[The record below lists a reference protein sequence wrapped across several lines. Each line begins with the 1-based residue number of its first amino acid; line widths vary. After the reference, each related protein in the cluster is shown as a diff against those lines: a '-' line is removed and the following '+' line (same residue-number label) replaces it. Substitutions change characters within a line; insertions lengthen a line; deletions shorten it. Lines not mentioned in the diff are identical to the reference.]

1 MLKKPRYAGLFYI
14 WLFMNT
20 TSNKH
25 YSSSSSLAASALQ
38 VLEARWVVPVLP
50 QGTVLEGHSVVTSDN
65 CILEILP
72 QEQARAQY
80 PSARIVDLNEHV
92 LIPGLINLHT
102 HAAMSL
108 MRGFADDKPLMQWL
122 QQHIWPAEKRFVSE
136 QFVRQGTLLGC
147 AEMLAGGT
155 TCFSDMY
162 FFPQSVA
169 DAALQAGMRANIGLL
184 VMELP
189 TGYARDAE
197 DYLQKGLQARD
208 GWRESELLSASL
220 APHAPYTVSNAT
232 FEQIITYAEQLGL
245 NIHTHLHET
254 QAEIDESLKQYG
266 VRPLQ
271 RLESLGLLGP
281 GLVAAHG
288 VHLTEAEIVSL
299 ARHGCHIAHCPAS
312 NLKLASGIA
321 PVDALL
327 NAGVNVAIGTDGAA
341 SNNRQD
347 MFAEMCL
354 AALLAKGASGDATS
368 VPAVQALAMATINA
382 AKALGQDNKL
392 GSLEAGKYADIVAV
406 NLSVMEIQP
415 CYDVIS
421 HLVYS
426 AGREHVSHVWVAGEL
441 KYQKLQGQAGI
452 YADIEPAELKEI
464 STEWQT
470 RLSQYLA

>member
-1 MLKKPRYAGLFYI
+1 
-14 WLFMNT
+14 MNT
-20 TSNKH
+20 ALNKH
-25 YSSSSSLAASALQ
+25 YSPASSLALPALQ
-38 VLEARWVVPVLP
+38 VLEARWIVPVLP
-50 QGTVLEGHSVVTSDN
+50 QGKVLEHHSVVTRDN
-65 CILEILP
+65 RILAILSH
-72 QEQARAQY
+72 EEARAQY

-169 DAALQAGMRANIGLL
+169 EAALQVGMRANIGLL
-184 VMELP
+184 VMEFP
-189 TGYARDAE
+189 TNYAHDAE

-208 GWRESELLSASL
+208 GWRDSGLLSASL
-220 APHAPYTVSNAT
+220 APHAPYTVSNAA
-232 FEQIITYAEQLGL
+232 FEQIVTYAEQLGL

-254 QAEIDESLKQYG
+254 WAEIEESLKQYG
-266 VRPLQ
+266 IRPLQ
-271 RLESLGLLGP
+271 RLESFGLLGP

-288 VHLTEAEIVSL
+288 VHLTDVEIASL

-321 PVDALL
+321 PVDALVK
-327 NAGVNVAIGTDGAA
+327 AGVNVAIGTDGAA

-347 MFAEMCL
+347 MFAEMRL
-354 AALLAKGASGDATS
+354 AALLAKGASGDAAS
-368 VPAVQALAMATINA
+368 VSAAEALAMATINA
-382 AKALGQDNKL
+382 AKALGQENKL
-392 GSLEAGKYADIVAV
+392 GSLEAEKYADIVAV
-406 NLSVMEIQP
+406 NLSAMEIQP

-441 KYQKLQGQAGI
+441 KYQKLQGQTGI
-452 YADIEPAELKEI
+452 YANIEPAELKEI

>member
-1 MLKKPRYAGLFYI
+1 
-14 WLFMNT
+14 MNT

-25 YSSSSSLAASALQ
+25 YSSASSLASPTLQ
-38 VLEARWVVPVLP
+38 VLKARWIVPVLP
-50 QGTVLEGHSVVTSDN
+50 QGVVLEHHSVVTKDN
-65 CILEILP
+65 YILAILP
-72 QEQARAQY
+72 HEQARVQY
-80 PSARIVDLNEHV
+80 PLARIVDLDEHV

-108 MRGFADDKPLMQWL
+108 MRGFADDRPLMQWL

-169 DAALQAGMRANIGLL
+169 EAALQAGMRANIGLL
-184 VMELP
+184 VMEFP
-189 TGYARDAE
+189 TSYARDAE
-197 DYLQKGLQARD
+197 DYLQKGLQVRD
-208 GWRESELLSASL
+208 GWRDSELLNASL

-254 QAEIDESLKQYG
+254 QGEIEESLKQYG

-288 VHLTEAEIVSL
+288 VHLTETEIAAL

-321 PVDALL
+321 PVDALVRV
-327 NAGVNVAIGTDGAA
+327 GVNVAIGTDGAA

-347 MFAEMCL
+347 MFAEMRL
-354 AALLAKGASGDATS
+354 AALLSKGASGDATS
-368 VPAVQALAMATINA
+368 IPATQALTMATISA
-382 AKALGQDNKL
+382 AKALGQENSL

-406 NLSVMEIQP
+406 NLSAVEIQP

-452 YADIEPAELKEI
+452 YANIEPAELKEI